1 MEFVKRAWPAMN
13 QHQRARILARAAP
26 MDEMNAEPIDLRPE
40 VIEAVEFAFL
50 RAPVIAR
57 PPVLNQLLHV

>member
-1 MEFVKRAWPAMN
+1 MN